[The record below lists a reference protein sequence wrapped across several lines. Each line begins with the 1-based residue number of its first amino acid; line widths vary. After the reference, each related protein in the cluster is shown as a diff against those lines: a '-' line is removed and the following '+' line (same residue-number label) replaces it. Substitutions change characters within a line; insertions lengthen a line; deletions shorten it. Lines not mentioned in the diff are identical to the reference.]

1 MIRGAFDS
9 QLTADPSTLDRGV
22 LEAVVAAQQEDIL
35 SQSETLSAEQQMLLS
50 RENEI
55 ELRFDDNPA
64 TILMKSI
71 LC

>member
-9 QLTADPSTLDRGV
+9 QLTADLSTLDRRV
-22 LEAVVAAQQEDIL
+22 LAALAAAQQEDIL
-35 SQSETLSAEQQMLLS
+35 SQSEALSAEQEKLLS